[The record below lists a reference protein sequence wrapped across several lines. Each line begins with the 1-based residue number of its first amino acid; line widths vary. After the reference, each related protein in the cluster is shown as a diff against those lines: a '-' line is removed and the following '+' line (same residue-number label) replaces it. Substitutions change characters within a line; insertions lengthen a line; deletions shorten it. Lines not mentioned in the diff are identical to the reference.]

1 MSYVP
6 RHARTPVYKKVL
18 RTASASVAVTAT
30 AAFISTQP
38 AMAVQD
44 AEDKEVTTNADTT
57 AADSGT
63 PATDSAADDGTV
75 DNTGDTGTS
84 DVGTADTTSEKDTAT
99 TEEGAVHLAPSV
111 NDNAALGTG
120 VSDFI
125 STLLR
130 AFGAPAHN
138 AASTPDNPATA
149 SERIVLQPGETR
161 TIDVT
166 EKVDRSELE
175 SHKVTGIE
183 LDNAE
188 ELAAQGISA
197 KVRDTYTVELRTDK
211 DAPAGEADLDLHF
224 TGEGATDEMKLTVGL
239 EVEDTAAENN
249 DTAANTNPVDTEDS
263 TTQPDNATP
272 PDNDAQPDTAA
283 RSENN
288 PEGDTETAG
297 KDSDSYDVSYPAATT
312 HQLGTTSIDPKFATS
327 ASPVKTPEG
336 TKFALALT
344 RNGKPLATAGGD
356 TAPQWLTINPTT
368 GAITVDPEYNTTP
381 GEYTGEVT
389 VTYADGSVDK
399 APVSFTIAT
408 SKDADKYTPQYTAT
422 GHLNPAAMQDSE
434 MNLTVKESRPLPQGT
449 TFALVKDEPGVSV
462 DENGRVILHAREN
475 AKPGRYLVKVKVTYP
490 DGTSDVVNATYHVSD
505 KDNQAETIT
514 ISDAHTT
521 ADDAV
526 RMKRRTTAVLPALVT
541 VAGQTL
547 PEGTKFSRGA
557 GFPEWAE
564 LNKDTGEIKIN
575 PSLNDHPGDYA
586 LDTLVTYPDGSQERV
601 TRYVHV
607 ESGYSTGEWFQYKRK
622 DGLGKKVGRA
632 IDKALGTELD
642 HGDSE
647 DPQDSGTAVPDDDFG
662 LIGTAVKPSEAA
674 ATGTASGATGRSA
687 NAPRQAAS
695 TGTAGTTTRTERLAT
710 TGTDTQLYVTAGSVA
725 SSFALA
731 AAGAFA
737 LRRRRD
743 A

>member
-18 RTASASVAVTAT
+18 RTASASVAVTA
-30 AAFISTQP
+30 AFVSSQP
-38 AMAVQD
+38 AFAAD
-44 AEDKEVTTNADTT
+44 AAESTTASTSTTAADTT
-57 AADSGT
+57 AADTAAT
-63 PATDSAADDGTV
+63 PE
-75 DNTGDTGTS
+75 DTP
-84 DVGTADTTSEKDTAT
+84 ADTTASDSAPEDTPADDT
-99 TEEGAVHLAPSV
+99 SDTFAPEV
-111 NDNAALGTG
+111 NNNAAFGAG
-120 VSDFI
+120 VADFF
-125 STLLR
+125 STILR
-130 AFGAPAHN
+130 AFGSIAEGAV
-138 AASTPDNPATA
+138 STPDKPAESA
-149 SERIVLQPGETR
+149 ERITVQPGETR

-166 EKVDRSELE
+166 DKVDRSELE
-175 SHKVTGIE
+175 SHKVDGIE
-183 LDNAE
+183 LDNAA
-188 ELAAQGISA
+188 ELADLGVHAS
-197 KVRDTYTVELRTDK
+197 VLDTYTVEISADK
-211 DAPAGEADLDLHF
+211 DATAGERSLDLHF
-224 TGEGATDEMKLTVGL
+224 TGEGATDEMKLTLGL
-239 EVEDTAAENN
+239 EVAGTDPADTEDTA
-249 DTAANTNPVDTEDS
+249 DTDPAGTEDS
-263 TTQPDNATP
+263 
-272 PDNDAQPDTAA
+272 AQPGDTDTRAEDTTA
-283 RSENN
+283 PAVGTTYAVGDK

-297 KDSDSYDVSYPAATT
+297 TDSEAYEVSYPAAKT
-312 HQLGTTSIDPKFATS
+312 HQLGTTSIAPKFATS

-336 TKFALALT
+336 TAFSLALT
-344 RNGKPLATAGGD
+344 RDGKPLATAGGA
-356 TAPQWLTINPTT
+356 TTPQWLTINPTT

-381 GEYTGEVT
+381 GEYTGVVS

-399 APVSFTIAT
+399 APVTFTVAT
-408 SKDADKYTPQYTAT
+408 SKDSDKYTPQYTAT
-422 GHLNPAAMQDSE
+422 GHLNPAATHDSE
-434 MNLTVKESRPLPQGT
+434 MNLTVKESRPLPEGT

-462 DENGRVILHAREN
+462 DENGRVILHARDN

-490 DGTSDVVNATYHVSD
+490 DGTSDVVNANYRIND

-521 ADDAV
+521 TDDAL
-526 RMKRRTTAVLPALVT
+526 RMKRRTTAVLPALAA

-547 PEGTKFSRGA
+547 PEGTKFATTGA
-557 GFPEWAE
+557 FPKWAE
-564 LNKDTGEIKIN
+564 LNEKTGEIELN

-647 DPQDSGTAVPDDDFG
+647 DPQATGAAAPDDDFG

-687 NAPRQAAS
+687 NAPRQAAA
-695 TGTAGTTTRTERLAT
+695 TGTAGSSTRTERLAT
-710 TGTDTQLYVTAGSVA
+710 TGTDTELYAAAGAVA

-737 LRRRRD
+737 LRRRRN

>member
-18 RTASASVAVTAT
+18 RTASASVAVTA
-30 AAFISTQP
+30 AFISTQP

-44 AEDKEVTTNADTT
+44 AEDKEVTTNVDTT

-63 PATDSAADDGTV
+63 PAADSDSDTGTV
-75 DNTGDTGTS
+75 DNTDDTGTA
-84 DVGTADTTSEKDTAT
+84 DVNTADTTSEKDTAT
-99 TEEGAVHLAPSV
+99 AEEAVHLAPKV
-111 NDNAALGTG
+111 DNNAALGDE
-120 VSDFI
+120 VADFL
-125 STLLR
+125 STIMR
-130 AFGAPAHN
+130 AIGSLAHN
-138 AASTPDNPATA
+138 DATAPDNSADST
-149 SERIVLQPGETR
+149 ERITLKPGETR
-161 TIDVT
+161 TLDVT
-166 EKVDRSELE
+166 DKVDRSELE
-175 SHKVTGIE
+175 AHKVDGIK

-188 ELAAQGISA
+188 ELAGHGVTARVIDG
-197 KVRDTYTVELRTDK
+197 YTVEIVADK
-211 DAPAGEADLDLHF
+211 DAPAGEHDLDLHF
-224 TGEGATDEMKLTVGL
+224 TGDGAADEMKLTLGL
-239 EVEDTAAENN
+239 EVEDTAANTAQPGAGIDPTDKEDITAQPG
-249 DTAANTNPVDTEDS
+249 DTARGE
-263 TTQPDNATP
+263 DNA
-272 PDNDAQPDTAA
+272 AAGDTD
-283 RSENN
+283 NN

-327 ASPVKTPEG
+327 ASPVKTSEG

-344 RNGKPLATAGGD
+344 RDGKPLATAGGA
-356 TAPQWLTINPTT
+356 TTPQWLTINSTT

-526 RMKRRTTAVLPALVT
+526 RMKRRTTAVLPALAA
-541 VAGQTL
+541 VAGQAL
-547 PEGTKFSRGA
+547 PEGTTFAPGGA
-557 GFPEWAE
+557 FPEWAT
-564 LNKDTGEIKIN
+564 LDKDTGEIKLN
-575 PSLNDHPGDYA
+575 PTLNDHPGDYA

-642 HGDSE
+642 HSDSE
-647 DPQDSGTAVPDDDFG
+647 DPQASGTVAPDDDFG

-674 ATGTASGATGRSA
+674 ATGTAPGATGRSA

-710 TGTDTQLYVTAGSVA
+710 TGTDTQLYVTAGAVA

>member
-18 RTASASVAVTAT
+18 RTASASVAVT

-63 PATDSAADDGTV
+63 PATDRAADDGTV
-75 DNTGDTGTS
+75 DNTGDTGTA
-84 DVGTADTTSEKDTAT
+84 DVDTTDTASEKDTAT

-149 SERIVLQPGETR
+149 SDRIVLQPGETR

-166 EKVDRSELE
+166 DKVDRSDLE

-188 ELAAQGISA
+188 ELAAQGIST

-211 DAPAGEADLDLHF
+211 DAPAGEHYLDLHF
-224 TGEGATDEMKLTVGL
+224 TGEGATDEMKLTLGL
-239 EVEDTAAENN
+239 KVEDTA
-249 DTAANTNPVDTEDS
+249 PVDTEDS
-263 TTQPDNATP
+263 TTQPGNATQ

-283 RSENN
+283 RAENK
-288 PEGDTETAG
+288 PEGDTENAG
-297 KDSDSYDVSYPAATT
+297 KDSEDFEVTYPAATT
-312 HQLGTTSIDPKFATS
+312 HQMGTTSIAPKFDTT

-336 TKFALALT
+336 TKFDLALT

-356 TAPQWLTINPTT
+356 TTPQWLTINSTT
-368 GAITVDPEYNTTP
+368 GAITVEPEYNTTP

-399 APVSFTIAT
+399 APVTFTITT

-434 MNLTVKESRPLPQGT
+434 MNLTVKESRPLPEGT

-462 DENGRVILHAREN
+462 DENGRVILHARDN

-490 DGTSDVVNATYHVSD
+490 DGTSDVVSANYRIND
-505 KDNQAETIT
+505 KDTQAETIT

-521 ADDAV
+521 TDDAL
-526 RMKRRTTAVLPALVT
+526 RMKRRTTAVLPALAA

-547 PEGTKFSRGA
+547 PEGTKFATTGD
-557 GFPEWAE
+557 FPAWAE
-564 LNKDTGEIKIN
+564 LNGDTGAIELN

-642 HGDSE
+642 HGDTTN
-647 DPQDSGTAVPDDDFG
+647 PQATGAAPDDDFG

-674 ATGTASGATGRSA
+674 ATGTTPGATGRSA

-710 TGTDTQLYVTAGSVA
+710 TGTDTQLYVTAGAVA

>member
-18 RTASASVAVTAT
+18 RTASASVAVTA
-30 AAFISTQP
+30 AFVSSQP
-38 AMAVQD
+38 AFAAD
-44 AEDKEVTTNADTT
+44 AAESTTATTSTT
-57 AADSGT
+57 AADTTVADTAAT
-63 PATDSAADDGTV
+63 PEDTPTDTTASDSAPEDKPADD
-75 DNTGDTGTS
+75 TS
-84 DVGTADTTSEKDTAT
+84 DTF
-99 TEEGAVHLAPSV
+99 APVV
-111 NDNAALGTG
+111 NNNAAFGAG
-120 VSDFI
+120 VADFF
-125 STLLR
+125 STILR
-130 AFGAPAHN
+130 AFGSIAEG
-138 AASTPDNPATA
+138 AASTPDNPADST
-149 SERIVLQPGETR
+149 ERITVQPGETR

-166 EKVDRSELE
+166 DKVDRSELE
-175 SHKVTGIE
+175 SHKVMGIE

-188 ELAAQGISA
+188 ELADLGVHANVS
-197 KVRDTYTVELRTDK
+197 DTYTVELRADK
-211 DAPAGEADLDLHF
+211 DAPAGERSLNLHF
-224 TGEGATDEMKLTVGL
+224 TGEGATDEMKLTLGL
-239 EVEDTAAENN
+239 KVEDTAAENN

-263 TTQPDNATP
+263 TTQPDNATQ

-283 RSENN
+283 RAENK

-312 HQLGTTSIDPKFATS
+312 HQLGTTSIAPKFATT

-336 TKFALALT
+336 TKFDLALT

-381 GEYTGEVT
+381 GEYTGVVS

-399 APVSFTIAT
+399 APVTFTVAT
-408 SKDADKYTPQYTAT
+408 SKDSDKYTPQYTAT

-434 MNLTVKESRPLPQGT
+434 MNLTVKESRPLPEGT

-462 DENGRVILHAREN
+462 DENGRVILHARDN

-490 DGTSDVVNATYHVSD
+490 DGTSDVVNATYRIND

-514 ISDAHTT
+514 ISDAHTAT
-521 ADDAV
+521 EDAL
-526 RMKRRTTAVLPALVT
+526 RMKRRTTAVLPALAA

-547 PEGTKFSRGA
+547 PEGTTFAPGGA
-557 GFPEWAE
+557 FPEWAT
-564 LNKDTGEIKIN
+564 LDKDTGEIKLN
-575 PSLNDHPGDYA
+575 PTLNDHPGDYA

-647 DPQDSGTAVPDDDFG
+647 DPQASGTVAPDDDFG

-674 ATGTASGATGRSA
+674 ATGTAPGATGRSA

-710 TGTDTQLYVTAGSVA
+710 TGTDTQLYVTAGAVA

>member
-18 RTASASVAVTAT
+18 RTASASVAVTA
-30 AAFISTQP
+30 AFISTQP

-44 AEDKEVTTNADTT
+44 AEDKEVTTNVDTT

-63 PATDSAADDGTV
+63 PAADSDSDTGTV
-75 DNTGDTGTS
+75 DNTGDTGTA
-84 DVGTADTTSEKDTAT
+84 DVNTADTTSEKDTAT
-99 TEEGAVHLAPSV
+99 AEEAVHLAPKV
-111 NDNAALGTG
+111 DNNAALGDE
-120 VSDFI
+120 VADFL
-125 STLLR
+125 STIMR
-130 AFGAPAHN
+130 AIGSLAHN
-138 AASTPDNPATA
+138 DATAPDNSADST
-149 SERIVLQPGETR
+149 ERITLKPGETR
-161 TIDVT
+161 TLDVT
-166 EKVDRSELE
+166 DKVDRSELE
-175 SHKVTGIE
+175 AHKVDGIK

-188 ELAAQGISA
+188 ELAGHGVTARVIDG
-197 KVRDTYTVELRTDK
+197 YTVEIVADK
-211 DAPAGEADLDLHF
+211 DAPAGEHDLDLHF
-224 TGEGATDEMKLTVGL
+224 TGDGAADEMKLTLGL
-239 EVEDTAAENN
+239 EVEDTAANTAQPGAGIDPTDKEDITAQPG
-249 DTAANTNPVDTEDS
+249 DTARGE
-263 TTQPDNATP
+263 DNA
-272 PDNDAQPDTAA
+272 AAGDTD
-283 RSENN
+283 NN

-312 HQLGTTSIDPKFATS
+312 HQLGTTSIAPKFATT

-336 TKFALALT
+336 TKFDLALT
-344 RNGKPLATAGGD
+344 RNGKPLATAGGA
-356 TAPQWLTINPTT
+356 TTPQWLTINSTT

-399 APVSFTIAT
+399 APVTFTIAT
-408 SKDADKYTPQYTAT
+408 SKDADKYTPQYTAV

-434 MNLTVKESRPLPQGT
+434 MNLTVKESRPLPEGT

-462 DENGRVILHAREN
+462 DENGRVILHARDN

-490 DGTSDVVNATYHVSD
+490 DGTSDVVNATYRIND

-521 ADDAV
+521 TDDAL
-526 RMKRRTTAVLPALVT
+526 RMKRRTTAVLPALAA

-547 PEGTKFSRGA
+547 PEGTKFATTGD
-557 GFPEWAE
+557 FPAWAE
-564 LNKDTGEIKIN
+564 LNGDTGAIELN

-632 IDKALGTELD
+632 LDKALGTELD
-642 HGDSE
+642 HGDTT
-647 DPQDSGTAVPDDDFG
+647 DPQADSAAPDDDFG

-674 ATGTASGATGRSA
+674 ATGTTPGATGRSA

-710 TGTDTQLYVTAGSVA
+710 TGTDTQLYVTAGAVA

-731 AAGAFA
+731 AAGVFA

>member
-18 RTASASVAVTAT
+18 RTASASVAVTA
-30 AAFISTQP
+30 AFISTQP

-44 AEDKEVTTNADTT
+44 AEDKEVTTNVDTT

-63 PATDSAADDGTV
+63 PAADSDSDTGTV
-75 DNTGDTGTS
+75 DNTGDTGTA
-84 DVGTADTTSEKDTAT
+84 DVNTADTTSEKDTAT
-99 TEEGAVHLAPSV
+99 AEEEVHLAPEV
-111 NDNAALGTG
+111 NNNAAFGAG
-120 VSDFI
+120 VADFF
-125 STLLR
+125 STVLR
-130 AFGAPAHN
+130 AFGSITEG
-138 AASTPDNPATA
+138 AASTPDKPADSA
-149 SERIVLQPGETR
+149 ERIVVQPGETR

-166 EKVDRSELE
+166 DKVDRSELE

-188 ELAAQGISA
+188 ELADLGVHAS
-197 KVRDTYTVELRTDK
+197 VSDTYTVELRADK
-211 DAPAGEADLDLHF
+211 DAPAGERSLDLHF
-224 TGEGATDEMKLTVGL
+224 TGEGATDEMKLTLGL
-239 EVEDTAAENN
+239 KVEDTA
-249 DTAANTNPVDTEDS
+249 PVDTEDS
-263 TTQPDNATP
+263 TTQPGNATQ

-283 RSENN
+283 RAENK
-288 PEGDTETAG
+288 PEGDTENAG
-297 KDSDSYDVSYPAATT
+297 KDSEDFEVTYPAATT
-312 HQLGTTSIDPKFATS
+312 HQMGTTSIAPKFDTT

-336 TKFALALT
+336 TKFDLALT

-356 TAPQWLTINPTT
+356 TTPQWLTINSTT
-368 GAITVDPEYNTTP
+368 GAITVEPEYNTTP

-399 APVSFTIAT
+399 APVTFTITT

-434 MNLTVKESRPLPQGT
+434 MNLTVKESRPLPEGT

-462 DENGRVILHAREN
+462 DENGRVILHARDN

-490 DGTSDVVNATYHVSD
+490 DGTSDVVNATYRIND

-521 ADDAV
+521 TDDAL
-526 RMKRRTTAVLPALVT
+526 RMKRRTTAVLPALAA

-547 PEGTKFSRGA
+547 PEGTKFDTTGD
-557 GFPEWAE
+557 FPAWAE
-564 LNKDTGEIKIN
+564 LNGDTGAIELN

-632 IDKALGTELD
+632 LDKALGTELD
-642 HGDSE
+642 HGDTT
-647 DPQDSGTAVPDDDFG
+647 DPQATGAAPDDDFG

-710 TGTDTQLYVTAGSVA
+710 TGTDTQLYVTAGAVA

>member
-18 RTASASVAVTAT
+18 RTASASVAVTA
-30 AAFISTQP
+30 AFISTQP

-44 AEDKEVTTNADTT
+44 AEDKEVTTNVDTT

-63 PATDSAADDGTV
+63 PAADSDSDTGTV
-75 DNTGDTGTS
+75 DNTGDTGTA
-84 DVGTADTTSEKDTAT
+84 DVNTADTTSEKDTAT
-99 TEEGAVHLAPSV
+99 AEEAVHLAPKV
-111 NDNAALGTG
+111 DNNAALGDE
-120 VSDFI
+120 VADFL
-125 STLLR
+125 STIMR
-130 AFGAPAHN
+130 AIGSLAHN
-138 AASTPDNPATA
+138 DATAPDNSADST
-149 SERIVLQPGETR
+149 ERITLKPGETR
-161 TIDVT
+161 TLDVT
-166 EKVDRSELE
+166 DKVDRSELE
-175 SHKVTGIE
+175 AHKVDGIK

-188 ELAAQGISA
+188 ELAGHGVTARVIDG
-197 KVRDTYTVELRTDK
+197 YTVEIVADK
-211 DAPAGEADLDLHF
+211 DAPAGEHDLDLHF
-224 TGEGATDEMKLTVGL
+224 TGDGAADEMKLTLGL
-239 EVEDTAAENN
+239 EVEDTAANTAQPGAGIDPTDKEDITAQPG
-249 DTAANTNPVDTEDS
+249 DTARGE
-263 TTQPDNATP
+263 DNA
-272 PDNDAQPDTAA
+272 AAGDTD
-283 RSENN
+283 NN

-297 KDSDSYDVSYPAATT
+297 KDSEAYEVSYPAAKT
-312 HQLGTTSIDPKFATS
+312 HQLGTTSISPKFSTS

-344 RNGKPLATAGGD
+344 RDGKPLATAGGA
-356 TAPQWLTINPTT
+356 TTPQWLTINSVT

-408 SKDADKYTPQYTAT
+408 SKDADKYTPQYTAV
-422 GHLNPAAMQDSE
+422 GHLNPKATEDSE
-434 MNLTVKESRPLPQGT
+434 MNLTVKESRPLPEGT

-462 DENGRVILHAREN
+462 DENGRVILHARDN

-490 DGTSDVVNATYHVSD
+490 DGTSDVVNATYRIND

-521 ADDAV
+521 TDDAL
-526 RMKRRTTAVLPALVT
+526 RMKRRTTAVLPALAA

-547 PEGTKFSRGA
+547 PEGTKFDTTGD
-557 GFPEWAE
+557 FPAWAE
-564 LNKDTGEIKIN
+564 LNGDTGAIELN

-647 DPQDSGTAVPDDDFG
+647 DPQASGTTAPDDDFG

-674 ATGTASGATGRSA
+674 ATGTAPGATGRSA

-710 TGTDTQLYVTAGSVA
+710 TGTDTQLYVTAGAVA

>member
-18 RTASASVAVTAT
+18 RTASASVAVTA
-30 AAFISTQP
+30 AFVSSQP
-38 AMAVQD
+38 AFAAD
-44 AEDKEVTTNADTT
+44 AAESTTASTSTTAADTT
-57 AADSGT
+57 AADTAAT
-63 PATDSAADDGTV
+63 PE
-75 DNTGDTGTS
+75 DTP
-84 DVGTADTTSEKDTAT
+84 ADTTASDSAPEDTPADDT
-99 TEEGAVHLAPSV
+99 SDTFAPEV
-111 NDNAALGTG
+111 DNNAAFGAG
-120 VSDFI
+120 VADFF
-125 STLLR
+125 STILR
-130 AFGAPAHN
+130 AFGSIAEGAVSAPDKPAD
-138 AASTPDNPATA
+138 ST
-149 SERIVLQPGETR
+149 ERIVVQPGETR

-166 EKVDRSELE
+166 DKVDRSELE
-175 SHKVTGIE
+175 SHKVDGIE

-188 ELAAQGISA
+188 ELADLGVHA
-197 KVRDTYTVELRTDK
+197 KVRDTYTVELRADK
-211 DAPAGEADLDLHF
+211 DATAGERSLDLHF
-224 TGEGATDEMKLTVGL
+224 TGEGATDEMNLTLGL
-239 EVEDTAAENN
+239 EVADTAPADTEDTA
-249 DTAANTNPVDTEDS
+249 DTAPADKENS
-263 TTQPDNATP
+263 
-272 PDNDAQPDTAA
+272 AQPGATVTRAGDTTAPAVGTAYAA
-283 RSENN
+283 GDK

-297 KDSDSYDVSYPAATT
+297 TDSEAYDVSYPAAKT
-312 HQLGTTSIDPKFATS
+312 HQLGTTSISPKFATS

-336 TKFALALT
+336 TTFSLALT
-344 RNGKPLATAGGD
+344 RDGKPLATAGGA
-356 TAPQWLTINPTT
+356 TTPQWLTINPTT

-381 GEYTGEVT
+381 GEYTGVVS
-389 VTYADGSVDK
+389 VTYDDGSVDK
-399 APVSFTIAT
+399 APVTFTVAT
-408 SKDADKYTPQYTAT
+408 SKDSDKYTPQYTAT
-422 GHLNPAAMQDSE
+422 GHLNPAATNDSE
-434 MNLTVKESRPLPQGT
+434 MNLTVKESRPLPEGT

-462 DENGRVILHAREN
+462 DENGRVILHARDN

-490 DGTSDVVNATYHVSD
+490 DGTSDVVGANYRIND
-505 KDNQAETIT
+505 KDNQAETT
-514 ISDAHTT
+514 DISDDHTT
-521 ADDAV
+521 TDDAL
-526 RMKRRTTAVLPALVT
+526 RMKRRTTAVLPALAA

-547 PEGTKFSRGA
+547 PEGTKFATTGA
-557 GFPEWAE
+557 FPKWAE
-564 LNKDTGEIKIN
+564 LNEKTGEIELN

-647 DPQDSGTAVPDDDFG
+647 DPQATGAAAPDDDFG

-687 NAPRQAAS
+687 NAPRQAAA
-695 TGTAGTTTRTERLAT
+695 TGTAGSSTRTERLAT
-710 TGTDTQLYVTAGSVA
+710 TGTDTEMYAAAGAVA

-737 LRRRRD
+737 LRRRRN

>member
-18 RTASASVAVTAT
+18 RTASASVAVT

-75 DNTGDTGTS
+75 DNTGDTGTA

-99 TEEGAVHLAPSV
+99 TEEGAIHLAPSV

-149 SERIVLQPGETR
+149 SERIVVQPGETR

-166 EKVDRSELE
+166 DKVDRSELE

-263 TTQPDNATP
+263 TTQPGNASQ

-283 RSENN
+283 RSENK
-288 PEGDTETAG
+288 PEGDTENAG
-297 KDSDSYDVSYPAATT
+297 KDSEDFEVTYPAATT
-312 HQLGTTSIDPKFATS
+312 HQLGTTSIAPKFDTT

-336 TKFALALT
+336 TKFDLALT
-344 RNGKPLATAGGD
+344 RNGKPLATAGGA
-356 TAPQWLTINPTT
+356 TTPQWLTINSTT

-399 APVSFTIAT
+399 APVTFTITT

-434 MNLTVKESRPLPQGT
+434 MNLTVKEARPLPEGT

-462 DENGRVILHAREN
+462 DENGRVILHARDN

-490 DGTSDVVNATYHVSD
+490 DGTSDVVNATYRIND

-521 ADDAV
+521 TEDAL
-526 RMKRRTTAVLPALVT
+526 RMKRRTTAVLPVLAA

-547 PEGTKFSRGA
+547 PEGTTFAPGGA
-557 GFPEWAE
+557 FPEWAI
-564 LNKDTGEIKIN
+564 LDKDTGEIKLN

-642 HGDSE
+642 HSDSE
-647 DPQDSGTAVPDDDFG
+647 DPQASGTVAPDDDFG

-674 ATGTASGATGRSA
+674 ATGTAPGATGRSA

-710 TGTDTQLYVTAGSVA
+710 TGTDTQLYVTAGAVA

>member
-18 RTASASVAVTAT
+18 RTASASVAVTA
-30 AAFISTQP
+30 AFISTQP

-44 AEDKEVTTNADTT
+44 AEDKEVTTNVDTT

-63 PATDSAADDGTV
+63 PAADSASDIGTV
-75 DNTGDTGTS
+75 DNTGDTGTA
-84 DVGTADTTSEKDTAT
+84 DVDTADTTSEKDTAT
-99 TEEGAVHLAPSV
+99 AEEAVHLAPSV
-111 NDNAALGTG
+111 NNNAAFGAG
-120 VSDFI
+120 VADFF
-125 STLLR
+125 STVLR
-130 AFGAPAHN
+130 AFGSIAEGAV
-138 AASTPDNPATA
+138 STPDKPADSA
-149 SERIVLQPGETR
+149 ERIVVQPGETR

-166 EKVDRSELE
+166 DKVDRSELE

-211 DAPAGEADLDLHF
+211 DAPSGEADLDLHF
-224 TGEGATDEMKLTVGL
+224 TGEGATDEMKLTLGL
-239 EVEDTAAENN
+239 EVEDTAANTAQPGAGIDPTDKEDITAQPG
-249 DTAANTNPVDTEDS
+249 DTARGE
-263 TTQPDNATP
+263 DNA
-272 PDNDAQPDTAA
+272 AAGDTD
-283 RSENN
+283 NN

-297 KDSDSYDVSYPAATT
+297 KDSEAYEVSYPAATT
-312 HQLGTTSIDPKFATS
+312 HQLGTTSIAPKFATT

-344 RNGKPLATAGGD
+344 RDGKPLATAGGA
-356 TAPQWLTINPTT
+356 TTPQWLTINSTT
-368 GAITVDPEYNTTP
+368 GVITVDPEYNTTP

-399 APVSFTIAT
+399 APVTFTLTT

-462 DENGRVILHAREN
+462 DENGRVILHARDN
-475 AKPGRYLVKVKVTYP
+475 AKPGRYLVKVRVTYP
-490 DGTSDVVNATYHVSD
+490 DGTSDVVGANYRIND
-505 KDNQAETIT
+505 KDTQAETIT

-521 ADDAV
+521 ADDAL
-526 RMKRRTTAVLPALVT
+526 RMKRRTTAVLPALAA

-547 PEGTKFSRGA
+547 PEGTKFATTGD
-557 GFPEWAE
+557 FPAWAE
-564 LNKDTGEIKIN
+564 LNGDTGEIELN

-632 IDKALGTELD
+632 LDKALGTELD

-647 DPQDSGTAVPDDDFG
+647 DPQATSDAAPEDDFG

-687 NAPRQAAS
+687 NAPRQAAA
-695 TGTAGTTTRTERLAT
+695 TGTAGAATRTERLAT
-710 TGTDTQLYVTAGSVA
+710 TGTDTELYAAAGAVA

-731 AAGAFA
+731 AAGVFA
-737 LRRRRD
+737 LRRRRN